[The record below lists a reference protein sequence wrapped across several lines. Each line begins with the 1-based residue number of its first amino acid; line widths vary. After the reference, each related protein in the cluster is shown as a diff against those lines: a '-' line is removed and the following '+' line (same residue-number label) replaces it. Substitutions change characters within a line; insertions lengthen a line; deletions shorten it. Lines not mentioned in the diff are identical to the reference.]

1 MQTINYDHHGRV
13 ITRKRHKGTRLTMVR
28 AQVLVV
34 ACLLV
39 GILAAVGGM

>member
-1 MQTINYDHHGRV
+1 MQTINYDRYGRI
-13 ITRKRHKGTRLTMVR
+13 ITRKRHKGTGLTMVR

-34 ACLLV
+34 VCLLV